1 MFKQKNSSMRN
12 RIQLVCTSSLLIM
25 LLGITALFRSTSM
38 KIIYQQTR
46 NSMYRSMENMQN
58 DMDAILQ
65 RIEYGLLN
73 VYEQREILFQTDLK
87 RKTQWWLYMF
97 TTDITT

>member
-1 MFKQKNSSMRN
+1 MRN
-12 RIQLVCTSSLLIM
+12 RIQFVCTSSLLIM

-73 VYEQREILFQTDLK
+73 
-87 RKTQWWLYMF
+87 WWR
-97 TTDITT
+97 I